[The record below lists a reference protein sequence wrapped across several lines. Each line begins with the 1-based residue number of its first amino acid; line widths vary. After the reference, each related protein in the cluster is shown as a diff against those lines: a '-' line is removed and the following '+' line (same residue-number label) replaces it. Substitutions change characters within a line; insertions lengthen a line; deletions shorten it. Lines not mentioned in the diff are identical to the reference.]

1 MKDSTTTHIKTI
13 TNTYTKTFTS
23 SLSSHSSTVIGQR
36 IDPVDIDNDPAGTL
50 YLYGMLIYFNS
61 RPTKPFMSDSSVKP
75 DAPGYKY
82 YKALA
87 YKGIPNVRYV
97 LYNAGDKNI
106 LPNSC
111 DILKEAYDEAAASD
125 YLDHPEHYYT
135 DDWDADYAIDTW
147 CEREHIRQQLVWH
160 WSDYDQEVAVSLME
174 KHVTHTVVDDIVQN
188 TTYTINTVDADELPT
203 YQRVDMDSKL
213 ALLGNKSVHLVVS
226 LDSETIASNSSNSEW
241 ESETTTTVLPDDE
254 YVCSGIKENAVDA
267 EDTIAYKQSTDNV
280 HKDVTTI
287 TNNIIYNI
295 LTFTEI
301 DILFI
306 IIIILLVC
314 LSFSIYNLLIN
325 I

>member
-1 MKDSTTTHIKTI
+1 MGDSTTTHIKTI

-23 SLSSHSSTVIGQR
+23 SSLSSSTIIGQR
-36 IDPVDIDNDPAGTL
+36 IDPVDIDNDPPGTL
-50 YLYGMLIYFNS
+50 YLYGMLINFNS
-61 RPTKPFMSDSSVKP
+61 RPTKPFMSDRSVKP
-75 DAPGYKY
+75 GESGYEY

-97 LYNAGDKNI
+97 LYNAGEKNI
-106 LPNSC
+106 LPSSC
-111 DILKEAYDEAAASD
+111 DVLKEAYDEAAASD

-135 DDWDADYAIDTW
+135 DDWNADYAIDAW
-147 CEREHIRQQLVWH
+147 CKWEHVRQQLVWH

-174 KHVTHTVVDDIVQN
+174 KHVTHTVVNSITQDTAY
-188 TTYTINTVDADELPT
+188 TTAVADVDDELPT

-241 ESETTTTVLPDDE
+241 ESETATTVLPDDE
-254 YVCSGIKENAVDA
+254 YVCSNTKENAVDA
-267 EDTIAYKQSTDNV
+267 EDSIAYKQSTDNAR
-280 HKDVTTI
+280 KVTTI